1 MITGPHSTPPSS
13 RLRAIYEQLQSRL
26 WAAVL
31 LWAAVPLI
39 IVLALK
45 VFLILEPLL
54 AVIGVA
60 VIARLLLLRWRGGGW

>member
-1 MITGPHSTPPSS
+1 LIYE
-13 RLRAIYEQLQSRL
+13 RLRDRL
-26 WAAVL
+26 WGGIL

-45 VFLILEPLL
+45 VFLILEPLF

-60 VIARLLLLRWRGGGW
+60 VIARFLLLRWRDGGW